1 MYSVVFVYY
10 CMLAIVLVQLSDNS
24 IEIIKLDQMSLLAA
38 ISFSGLCYAI
48 RSITIPSVSFSCCKR
63 FLLIILC
70 TAYLTRR
77 SFACATVLWES
88 SASYFSVSFCA
99 VGAVATFALLAAIP
113 CLWIHSNFESVWISQ
128 SISAGLI
135 NLLLGVSVC
144 LSVYGLLTL
153 KVVIDDEVNMQWSC
167 QRQVRSELHRV
178 KVKDFLVLAC
188 IGVCC
193 NTSVS

>member
-1 MYSVVFVYY
+1 
-10 CMLAIVLVQLSDNS
+10 
-24 IEIIKLDQMSLLAA
+24 MSLLAA

-48 RSITIPSVSFSCCKR
+48 GSITIPSGSFSCCKH

-70 TAYLTRR
+70 TACLTRR

-99 VGAVATFALLAAIP
+99 VGAVATFAPLAAIP
-113 CLWIHSNFESVWISQ
+113 CLWIQSNFESVWISQ
-128 SISAGLI
+128 SFNAGLI

-144 LSVYGLLTL
+144 LSVCGLLTL

-178 KVKDFLVLAC
+178 KVNFLVLAC

-193 NTSVS
+193 NTNVS

>member
-1 MYSVVFVYY
+1 MMATSLTSLLKVFYLSRFVGTRYEAHLPYNLCPWMYSVVFVYY
-10 CMLAIVLVQLSDNS
+10 CMLAIALVQLSDNS

-128 SISAGLI
+128 SFNAG
-135 NLLLGVSVC
+135 
-144 LSVYGLLTL
+144 
-153 KVVIDDEVNMQWSC
+153 
-167 QRQVRSELHRV
+167 
-178 KVKDFLVLAC
+178 
-188 IGVCC
+188 
-193 NTSVS
+193 